1 MQSKITLIGMYN
13 FDNTLFDKLSFP
25 DGIDRE
31 LAINR
36 ILNKSEEFELIYSD
50 FDYLQDRIGI
60 WGEIWSR
67 TFAKWVEA
75 LNVEYDPLF
84 NYDRHEI
91 YTDTTNRVYEDK
103 QDKAFDDAH
112 NNVKSDNSNKNF
124 EDSHTSNRAD
134 VSSEESKSTSNTVTS
149 SDTDS
154 DTNKKVSAY
163 DETAYSDR
171 ELETSN
177 ATSNQT
183 GSGNAEGNVSVN
195 SVSNESSG
203 NSGKESLNNNS
214 VESGNTSGTE
224 TNNTAGNSNEV
235 TQHSAHLYGNIG
247 VTTSQQMLKDQLDIV
262 TWNLYEHISD
272 IFIDEFCILVY

>member
-1 MQSKITLIGMYN
+1 MQSKITLLGMYN
-13 FDNTLFDKLSFP
+13 FDNHLFDKLTFP

-75 LNVEYDPLF
+75 LNIEYDPLY
-84 NYDRHEI
+84 NYDRHEL
-91 YTDTTNRVYEDK
+91 YTDTNNRIYEDK
-103 QDKAFDDAH
+103 HA
-112 NNVKSDNSNKNF
+112 NVKSDNSNKTF
-124 EDSHTSNRAD
+124 EDSHIASRAD
-134 VSSEESKSTSNTVTS
+134 STTEDSESFSNTVTA

-154 DTNKKVSAY
+154 DTNKQVSAY
-163 DETAYSDR
+163 DETDYSDR

-177 ATSNQT
+177 AVSNQT
-183 GSGNAEGNVSVN
+183 GSGSATGNVSGTSN
-195 SVSNESSG
+195 SNEVSG
-203 NSGKESLNNNS
+203 NTGAESINNNS
-214 VESGNTSGTE
+214 VENANSGGT
-224 TNNTAGNSNEV
+224 SNEI
-235 TQHSAHLYGNIG
+235 TQHEAHLYGNIG
-247 VTTSQQMLKDQLDIV
+247 VTTSQQMLKDQLDVV